1 MKKLMVTLLTMLLAF
16 SLVACANVNEGKVRV
31 GSTEI
36 TLEEFKGETADVE
49 KFNVNF
55 NSKHAILKGTISAID
70 AENKTITVG
79 DFCVVTVSDNQ
90 LSSLKEGDKVSIIG
104 KITSLEEGKVF
115 FADKN
120 KFN

>member
-1 MKKLMVTLLTMLLAF
+1 MKKLMMALLTAMLTL

-36 TLEEFKGETADVE
+36 TLEEFKDAAVDVE
-49 KFNVNF
+49 NFNVTF
-55 NSKHAILKGTISAID
+55 NTKHAILKGTISAID
-70 AENKTITVG
+70 AEAKTVTVG
-79 DFCVVTVSDNQ
+79 DFCVVTVSDDQ
-90 LSSLKEGDKVSIIG
+90 LASLKEGDKVNIIG
-104 KITSLEEGKVF
+104 KITSTENGTVF